1 MYKFRFSRLM
11 EVKEKLLE
19 HKQRELETA
28 LAAVADLVS
37 RARAIEGQIAEQ
49 YNDMVARC
57 ITGKEFSLLV
67 GYLTYLDGKK
77 ATIEGL
83 KDKAD
88 ARVNLLRAKL
98 SGLAIEVKMLEKLRS
113 KDLREARKADSRRE
127 QKMMDDLALRIEGK

>member
-1 MYKFRFSRLM
+1 M